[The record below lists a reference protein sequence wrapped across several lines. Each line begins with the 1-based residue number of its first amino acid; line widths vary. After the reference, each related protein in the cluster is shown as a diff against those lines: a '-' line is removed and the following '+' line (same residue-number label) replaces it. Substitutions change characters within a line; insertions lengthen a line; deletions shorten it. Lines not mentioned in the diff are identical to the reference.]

1 MAQNDALTEGS
12 GPAQS
17 HGLSL
22 GGWFGKTTTNLSSAA
37 NKWLGRNRP
46 ATGAGAVANV
56 GATVKP
62 TPEAQRLPGAQWQQP
77 GMIAAVS
84 INPHGAQPNTVI
96 TGSVLTSSQHHV
108 GDEFNAPANKTFN
121 GVNLTPKI

>member
-12 GPAQS
+12 GPAQP

-22 GGWFGKTTTNLSSAA
+22 GGWFGKTTTNLSSGV

-46 ATGAGAVANV
+46 VTGAGAVAHV
-56 GATVKP
+56 GAIVGP
-62 TPEAQRLPGAQWQQP
+62 TPNPARIPGGQWQQP
-77 GMIAAVS
+77 NMIGANS

-96 TGSVLTSSQHHV
+96 TSSVLTGSQHHD
-108 GDEFNAPANKTFN
+108 GSEFHAPANKTFY
-121 GVNLTPKI
+121 GVNTTPKI